1 MQMKPACSF
10 PMRESLLDQ
19 LLNRFIALH
28 KLCPRLLLAPFAFG
42 TRVTQQRSACRRRRD
57 QVNAFECLAM
67 LSEDVLDDFGQ
78 IAQHMEPIRC
88 LGRFGSPKAGATG
101 DLSAAI
107 SANQLDSWM
116 RPEPRFHGGRLM
128 IGKHINR

>member
-57 QVNAFECLAM
+57 QVNAFECLAL

-88 LGRFGSPKAGATG
+88 LERFGSPKARRAPR
-101 DLSAAI
+101 AI
-107 SANQLDSWM
+107 SPPRSRLISWT
-116 RPEPRFHGGRLM
+116 PGCVLSHVSTVAA
-128 IGKHINR
+128 